1 MDSHPVAITGRG
13 FRQFEGA
20 RSNGSI
26 IPGDVIFFRQYVES
40 FGRRRKEPR
49 YAAVTDSVFLE
60 IIGNS
65 YDLVNR
71 RDHGTIGY
79 QAALESVSW
88 SVFKKEQL
96 PELLRIPPEERE
108 ELYL

>member
-1 MDSHPVAITGRG
+1 MSDQPVAIAGRG
-13 FRQFEGA
+13 FREFERM
-20 RSNGSI
+20 RSSGGI
-26 IPGDVIFFRQYVES
+26 VPGDIIFFSRYLES
-40 FGRRRKEPR
+40 FGRRRKETS

-60 IIGNS
+60 IIGNP

-71 RDHGTIGY
+71 RDCGAIGY
-79 QAALESVSW
+79 RAALERAPW
-88 SVFKKEQL
+88 SAFKKDQL